1 MKFSLSWLHTWL
13 QTDAG
18 LEEILTT
25 LSAIGLEVEGVT
37 NKADS
42 LRPFLIAE
50 ILEATRHPNADKL
63 QICRVSAGGAELS
76 IVCGAPNARTGL
88 KVVLAPVGAVI
99 PASGLV
105 LKPGEI
111 RGVKSEG
118 MLTSFRELG
127 LGEDHEG
134 IIELP
139 ADAPAGESYAKWAGF
154 DEPIIE
160 ISVTPN
166 RGDALS
172 VRGIAR
178 DLAAAGLGELRPF
191 TAPLVRSRGQSA
203 IFWQNDFPQACPLIF
218 GRTVRH
224 VKNGESPAWLKQR
237 LESIG
242 LRPINALVDITN
254 FFTFDLGRPLHVF
267 DVNKINGN
275 TLTLRRGIPGESFIG
290 LHGKEVKPGA
300 EDCVIAD
307 ASGPQSLA
315 GIVGGE
321 ATGCDA
327 NTTDVF
333 IECALFDRVKIAQT
347 GQRTGIFSDA
357 RQRFE
362 RGIDVWLMQDAL
374 EAATEMVIGLCRGAD
389 RPSEASDVVAA
400 GDMPPWN
407 RYATLRF
414 ARLKTFGGSDI
425 SGPEAVAALRRLGF
439 EPVQEDANAVTVA
452 VPSWRNDVAQPPM
465 LDQWPGLP
473 DAQLAQA
480 AQGAAE
486 VEPEVDLIE
495 EVLRLKGLDAIA
507 PVSLPV
513 ARLIS
518 APILTPKQT
527 RTALARRTLAAR
539 GLLDCVTFSFAD
551 DATCALFGDAP
562 AALRL
567 ANPIAADLNQ
577 MRPTPLVTLAQAAA
591 RNIAR
596 GFADF
601 GLFEIGPAYREDR
614 TQSLVA
620 AGIRCGT
627 TPLSALSPA
636 RPYDALDA
644 KADAIAVLTA
654 LGVPMEAVTTSQGG
668 PDFYHPGQSGELMQG
683 PQTTLAS
690 FGTLHPALCA
700 KLGLPTGITGFEI
713 FLDTIAEPK
722 KRKKS
727 APSLPPFQPLR
738 RDFAFLVNEFTGAE
752 SVLRAAKG
760 ADRKLITNVALFDRY
775 QGKGVPEGQVS
786 LAIAVT
792 IQPMEKSLTDTEIE
806 TVCAKIVADVAK
818 KTGGILRG

>member
-1 MKFSLSWLHTWL
+1 MKFSLSWLRTWL
-13 QTDAG
+13 QTNAA
-18 LEEILTT
+18 LEDILNT
-25 LSAIGLEVEGVT
+25 LSAIGLEVEGVE
-37 NKADS
+37 NKADA
-42 LRPFLIAE
+42 LRPFVIAE
-50 ILEATRHPNADKL
+50 ILEAARHPNADKL
-63 QICRVSAGGAELS
+63 QACRVSAGGAELS
-76 IVCGAPNARTGL
+76 VVCGAPNARTGL
-88 KVVLAPVGAVI
+88 KVVLAPVGALI

-105 LKPGEI
+105 LKAGEI

-118 MLTSFRELG
+118 MLTSYRELG

-139 ADAPAGESYAKWAGF
+139 ADAPVGESYAAWAGF
-154 DEPIIE
+154 DEPVIE
-160 ISVTPN
+160 IAVTPN

-178 DLAAAGLGELRPF
+178 DLAAAGLGELKPF
-191 TAPLVRSRGQSA
+191 TAPAVPSQAPSA
-203 IFWQNDFPQACPLIF
+203 VSWRIDYPEACPLIL
-218 GRTVRH
+218 GRTVRG
-224 VKNGESPAWLKQR
+224 VKNGESQAWLKQR

-242 LRPINALVDITN
+242 LRPINTLVDITN

-267 DVNKINGN
+267 DVNKITGDV
-275 TLTLRRGIPGESFIG
+275 LTLRRGIPGESFIG
-290 LHGKEVKPGA
+290 LHGKEVRPGM

-307 ASGPQSLA
+307 AAGPQSLA

-333 IECALFDRVKIAQT
+333 IECALFDRVKIART

-362 RGIDVWLMQDAL
+362 RGIDMHLMHGAL
-374 EAATEMVIGLCRGAD
+374 EAASAMVLDLCHG
-389 RPSEASDVVAA
+389 EASGIVTA
-400 GDMPPWN
+400 GDMRPWD
-407 RYATLRF
+407 RHATLRF
-414 ARLKTFGGSDI
+414 ERLKSFGGSDI
-425 SGPEAVAALRRLGF
+425 SGPDAVAALRRLGF
-439 EPVQEDANAVTVA
+439 TPVREDAGAVTVA
-452 VPSWRNDVAQPPM
+452 VPSWRNDIAQPPA
-465 LDQWPGLP
+465 LDQWPALP

-486 VEPEVDLIE
+486 IEPEVDLIE
-495 EVLRLKGLDAIA
+495 EVLRLRGLDAIA

-513 ARLIS
+513 DRLIS
-518 APILTPKQT
+518 APILTPKQV
-527 RTALARRTLAAR
+527 RTALARRVLASR
-539 GLLDCVTFSFAD
+539 GLFDCVTFSFAD
-551 DATCALFGDAP
+551 DASCALFGGAP
-562 AALRL
+562 EGLRL

-591 RNIAR
+591 RNVAR

-601 GLFEIGPAYREDR
+601 GLFEIGPAYREDK
-614 TQSLVA
+614 TQTLLA
-620 AGIRCGT
+620 GGIRCGS
-627 TPLSALSPA
+627 TPLSAVSLTRA
-636 RPYDALDA
+636 YDALDA
-644 KADAIAVLTA
+644 KADAMAVLTA

-668 PDFYHPGQSGELMQG
+668 PDYYHPGQSGALMQG

-700 KLGLPTGITGFEI
+700 KLNLPAGSVAFEI
-713 FLDTIAEPK
+713 FLDAVAEPK

-727 APSLPPFQPLR
+727 APALPPFQPLR
-738 RDFAFLVNEFTGAE
+738 RDFAFLVSEFTGAE
-752 SVLRAAKG
+752 AVLRAAKG

-792 IQPMEKSLTDTEIE
+792 IQPEQKSLTDAEIE
-806 TVCAKIVADVAK
+806 AICAKIVADVAK
-818 KTGGILRG
+818 KTGGVLRG

>member
-1 MKFSLSWLHTWL
+1 MKFSLSWLHSWL
-13 QTDAG
+13 QTDAS
-18 LEEILTT
+18 LEEILRT
-25 LSAIGLEVEGVT
+25 LSAIGLEVEGVE
-37 NKADS
+37 NKADP
-42 LRPFLIAE
+42 LRPFIIAE

-63 QICRVSAGGAELS
+63 QACRVSAGGAELS
-76 IVCGAPNARTGL
+76 VVCGAPNARTGL
-88 KVVLAPVGAVI
+88 KVVLAPVGALI

-105 LKPGEI
+105 LKAGEI

-139 ADAPAGESYAKWAGF
+139 EDAPVGANYAQWAGY
-154 DEPIIE
+154 DDPVIE
-160 ISVTPN
+160 IAVTPN

-191 TAPLVRSRGQSA
+191 QVPQVRANDETAV
-203 IFWQNDFPQACPLIF
+203 FWRNDFMEACPLVY
-218 GRTVRH
+218 GRTIRN
-224 VKNGESPAWLKQR
+224 VKNTESPLWLKQR

-254 FFTFDLGRPLHVF
+254 FFTFDIGRPLHVF
-267 DVNKINGN
+267 DVNKISGN
-275 TLTLRRGIPGESFIG
+275 ILTMRRGIPGESFIG
-290 LHGKEVKPGA
+290 LHGKEVRPTA

-307 ASGPQSLA
+307 AAGPQSLA
-315 GIVGGE
+315 GIIGGE
-321 ATGCDA
+321 ATSCDM

-333 IECALFDRVKIAQT
+333 IECAWFDRVRIAKT

-362 RGIDVWLMQDAL
+362 RGIDRFMVSDAL
-374 EAATEMVIGLCRGAD
+374 EAATSMVFQLCHSG
-389 RPSEASDVVAA
+389 EASRICAA
-400 GDMPPWN
+400 GEAPPWD

-414 ARLKTFGGSDI
+414 ARLKSFGGSDI
-425 SGPEAVAALRRLGF
+425 SAPDAVESLRRLGF
-439 EPVQEDANAVTVA
+439 EPVQEDANAVTVY
-452 VPSWRNDVAQPPM
+452 VPSWRNDIAQPPA

-473 DAQLAQA
+473 DAQLAEA

-486 VEPEVDLIE
+486 IEPEVDLIE
-495 EVLRLKGLDAIA
+495 EVLRLRGLDAIT

-513 ARLIS
+513 DRLIP
-518 APILTPKQT
+518 APILTPKQV

-539 GLLDCVTFSFAD
+539 GLLDCVTFSFTD
-551 DATCALFGDAP
+551 DATSALFGEAP

-591 RNIAR
+591 RNTAR
-596 GFADF
+596 GFSDF

-620 AGIRCGT
+620 GGLRCGS
-627 TPLSALSPA
+627 TPLSAVSPA

-644 KADAIAVLTA
+644 KADALAVLTA
-654 LGVPMEAVTTSQGG
+654 LGVPMEAVTASQGG
-668 PDFYHPGQSGELMQG
+668 PDYYHPGQSGELMQG

-690 FGTLHPALCA
+690 FGTLHPALCV
-700 KLGLPTGITGFEI
+700 KLNLPAGSVAFEI
-713 FLDTIAEPK
+713 FLDAIAEPK

-727 APSLPPFQPLR
+727 TPALPPFQPLR

-775 QGKGVPEGQVS
+775 QGKGVPDGQVS

-792 IQPMEKSLTDTEIE
+792 IQPTDKSLTDAEIE
-806 TVCAKIVADVAK
+806 AICTKIVADVAK
-818 KTGGILRG
+818 KTGGVLRG